1 MKTRFLLLTTFLSI
15 ALVGCSAN
23 KDANATVETS
33 ATVEIAMEPSTEVS
47 VEPSEESTEES
58 AEESST
64 ESSVEPTTEA
74 SEETPTEETP
84 TEEKDADGFVLDDES
99 RQFLL
104 ELGAT
109 EKQINA
115 VKSPEDFV
123 DLMNLLLYGSSGGS
137 SGGNS
142 GGNSGGSSG
151 GDEDDYDPSMENP
164 LNPDDG
170 SHPGH
175 M

>member
-1 MKTRFLLLTTFLSI
+1 MKKRFLLLTTFLSI

-33 ATVEIAMEPSTEVS
+33 APVEIAMEPSTEVS

-64 ESSVEPTTEA
+64 ESSTEPSVEPTTEA
-74 SEETPTEETP
+74 SEEPTSEE
-84 TEEKDADGFVLDDES
+84 FVLDDES

-104 ELGAT
+104 EIGAT
-109 EKQINA
+109 EEQINA
-115 VKSPEDFV
+115 VKSPEDFMN
-123 DLMNLLLYGSSGGS
+123 LCNLLLSGSSGGS
-137 SGGNS
+137 SGGGS
-142 GGNSGGSSG
+142 GSGSTGGSSG
-151 GDEDDYDPSMENP
+151 GGEDDYDPSRDFH
-164 LNPDDG
+164 LDPDDG